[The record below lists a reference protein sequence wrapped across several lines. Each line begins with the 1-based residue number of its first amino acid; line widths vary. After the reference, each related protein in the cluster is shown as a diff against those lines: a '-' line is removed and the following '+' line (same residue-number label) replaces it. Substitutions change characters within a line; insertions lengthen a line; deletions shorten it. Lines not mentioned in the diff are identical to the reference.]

1 MTARADNQKNNDTM
15 LKVVALICALL
26 LWFYAEAQENP
37 SKERQLTVPVQY
49 INLAEDYVVENPHQ
63 SVQVIV
69 KGNETDIMSLRSD
82 DFTAV
87 VDLSGATMGSASYP
101 VAVNSTAVSERFTYM
116 PDKVTVSIDQIQQ
129 KTVPVHLRTDGAVA
143 QYYELQHTDVQPDS
157 VTIRGTGKRL
167 AEITAV
173 ETAVVDIAG
182 LKQYTELETMLVLP
196 EGVTVQNNEGVFSAE
211 GKVAV
216 LLSVQP
222 VQSSRTL
229 ETVISLRNIPLGLTG
244 RIDQD
249 KATIVLTGDAELL
262 ETQPILD
269 QLLFYADCDGLTAG
283 EYSLPVQVDA
293 SNEAVHG
300 ALQSVF
306 PQMVNVTLTAGYME
320 LPESTGNDFAAENV
334 DDNHVNDENNTAE

>member
-101 VAVNSTAVSERFTYM
+101 VAVNSTAVNERFTYM

-196 EGVTVQNNEGVFSAE
+196 EGVTVQTGEAAFSSEAYVT
-211 GKVAV
+211 VAMA
-216 LLSVQP
+216 VQP
-222 VQSSRTL
+222 IQENRTL
-229 ETVISLRNIPLGLTG
+229 ETVIVLRNVPENMSGKLESA
-244 RIDQD
+244 
-249 KATIVLTGDAELL
+249 KASMLLKGDAELL
-262 ETQPILD
+262 ATQPILD
-269 QLLFYADCDGLTAG
+269 QLVLYVDCHGLQAG
-283 EYSLPVQVDA
+283 PHVLPVQVEGA
-293 SNEAVHG
+293 NEAVLN
-300 ALQSVF
+300 ALQLVS
-306 PQMVNVTLTAGYME
+306 PQTVTVTLTAEYANS
-320 LPESTGNDFAAENV
+320 PEAEASDTVANNNENY
-334 DDNHVNDENNTAE
+334 DVNDENNTAE